1 MTLLASGAAV
11 SGQTP
16 PATGVST
23 NTPSA
28 AIVGAVNTAANPT
41 RPIGLAEAIQMALQ
55 SNLDIAVNRFDP
67 QISQFL
73 ITESTA
79 IYEPDLRLAY
89 THIKNRTAGGVDA
102 RGPYKGSLVTDDLFD
117 AEIGNSVSGYAP
129 SGLKYSLS
137 GGVSKNNF
145 RIINADGSV
154 VGGPDE
160 YDGFA
165 RIDLTQP
172 LLRNFWIDPSRAAIK
187 ISRVNFRIS
196 EEQLRQTVMDTLVR
210 VEQAY
215 YNLIFA
221 RENVKV
227 QATALELASQLLRE
241 NRKRVEVGALAPLDE
256 KQAESQVAATRAALI
271 DAERVLSEQQ
281 NILKGLITDK
291 YAQWNAV
298 NLEPNDNL
306 LAVPVIADVEE
317 SWSRG
322 LTQRADLR
330 ELKYA
335 LERAGITLKLRKN
348 QLWPELDLVGSYG
361 LSERN
366 NLGYDRAITDLPNV
380 RNPRYS
386 YGVVLDIPL
395 GNRTAR
401 ARYKSAKADQAQSL
415 MEYKRLEQQI
425 MVQIDDA
432 VKLIRS
438 SFERVEATR
447 AARAF
452 AQEALAAE
460 QKKLE
465 NGKSTSFLVLQFQ
478 RDLTVRRSDE
488 IRALADY
495 NNGLAQLAWREG
507 TILERHKVEMK

>member
-1 MTLLASGAAV
+1 
-11 SGQTP
+11 
-16 PATGVST
+16 
-23 NTPSA
+23 
-28 AIVGAVNTAANPT
+28 
-41 RPIGLAEAIQMALQ
+41 MALQ
-55 SNLDIAVNRFDP
+55 SNLDIQVFRFNPRISEFALSESFAV
-67 QISQFL
+67 
-73 ITESTA
+73 
-79 IYEPDLRLAY
+79 YEPSFVFSYEHDEVVQP
-89 THIKNRTAGGVDA
+89 GGLDEFG
-102 RGPYKGSLVTDDLFD
+102 RSIPTVTLQNDSWG
-117 AEIGNSVSGYAP
+117 ANVGNSVQGYAP
-129 SGLKYSLS
+129 SGLTYSLGGGLTKRNTTPPGGDEYS
-137 GGVSKNNF
+137 GGAS
-145 RIINADGSV
+145 INL
-154 VGGPDE
+154 
-160 YDGFA
+160 
-165 RIDLTQP
+165 RQP
-172 LLRNFWIDPSRAAIK
+172 LLRNFWIDPSRAAIQ
-187 ISRVNFRIS
+187 INRRNLRIS
-196 EEQLRQTVMDTLVR
+196 EEQLRRIVIDTLFL

-256 KQAESQVAATRAALI
+256 KQAEAEVASTRAALI
-271 DAERVLSEQQ
+271 DAERALSEAQ
-281 NILKGLITDK
+281 NVLKGLITDK
-291 YAQWNAV
+291 YAEWNAV
-298 NLEPNDNL
+298 NIEPVDNL
-306 LAVPVIADVEE
+306 LAVPVTSDVQL
-317 SWSRG
+317 SWQRG
-322 LTQRADLR
+322 LTQRPDLT

-361 LSERN
+361 HSDRN
-366 NLGYDRAITDLPNV
+366 PAGSRYGYADVLEDLP
-380 RNPRYS
+380 RGRYPRYS

-395 GNRTAR
+395 GNRAAR
-401 ARYKSAKADQAQSL
+401 ARLKSAKADQEQSL

-465 NGKSTSFLVLQFQ
+465 NGKSTSFFVLQFQ
-478 RDLTVRRSDE
+478 RDLTVRRSEE

-495 NNGLAQLAWREG
+495 NNALAQLAWREG
-507 TILERHKVEMK
+507 TTLERHKIQMK